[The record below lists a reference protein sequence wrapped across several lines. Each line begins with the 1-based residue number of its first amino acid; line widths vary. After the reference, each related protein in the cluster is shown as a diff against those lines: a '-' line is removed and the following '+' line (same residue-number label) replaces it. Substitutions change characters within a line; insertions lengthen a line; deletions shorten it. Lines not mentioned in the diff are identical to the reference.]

1 MVRAIDTLDPSPP
14 EVDAPSANRGEIATL
29 YANEGW
35 AVFPLWWVTPSG
47 RCACPG
53 GDAPEN
59 SKSFCGR
66 TSGGAVLGSPGK
78 HPIPTVARHGVNDAS
93 RDPRIVERWWGRYP
107 QANIGLPAGGNGLA
121 ILDVDLNKPGAGAN
135 FDRLTAWARGQG
147 IDLLATLAQRTG
159 AGGLHLLHTTP
170 PGLHASSCRAEMCSG
185 CIRNGQS
192 NKPPFGPSMA
202 GIDTRG
208 CGGYIVAAPSIHVSG
223 SSYEWIDPYA
233 EPVPWHA
240 CLTRLMSYAAR
251 PPAPAPAPAP
261 APHRRNNG
269 ARGAS
274 PDRYGQAALTRELE
288 TLRAT
293 KTGGRNG
300 ALNRSAFVLGQLV
313 AGGLL
318 DEATVRAELYEA
330 AVAIGLGEAET
341 YKSINSGLRAGLA
354 NPRTRQPVSA

>member
-1 MVRAIDTLDPSPP
+1 MTVATTPGTAP
-14 EVDAPSANRGEIATL
+14 ESDAPSANPGEVAVM
-29 YANEGW
+29 YAAEGW
-35 AVFPLWWVTPSG
+35 AVFPLWWVTPDG

-53 GDAPEN
+53 GDSPEN

-66 TSGGAVLGSPGK
+66 TTGGAVLGSPGK

-93 RDPRIVERWWGRYP
+93 RDPRVVERWWNRYP

-121 ILDVDLNKPGAGAN
+121 IIDVDLDKPGTKEN
-135 FDRLTAWARGQG
+135 FDRLTTWSRGKG
-147 IDLLATLAQRTG
+147 VDLLATLTQRTG
-159 AGGLHLLHTTP
+159 AGGLHLLHTAAH
-170 PGLHASSCRAEMCSG
+170 GLHAASCRTETCNG

-192 NKPPFGPSMA
+192 NKPPFGPDMA

-223 SSYEWIDPYA
+223 RSYEWIDPYA
-233 EPVPWHA
+233 EPVPWPV
-240 CLTRLMSYAAR
+240 CLTRLMEYAAR
-251 PPAPAPAPAP
+251 PPAP

-269 ARGAS
+269 AGSAS
-274 PDRYGQAALTRELE
+274 PDRYGQAALTRELDI
-288 TLRAT
+288 LRAT
-293 KTGGRNG
+293 KPGGRNG
-300 ALNRSAFVLGQLV
+300 ALNRSAFALGQLV

-330 AVAIGLGEAET
+330 ALAIGLGEAET

-354 NPRTRQPVSA
+354 KPRTRQPVSA